1 MVFWFSGRLFV
12 PVCVLVL
19 QGEFLHSPWCHS
31 QLNWHCTMLQT
42 VLQQHKIANVYA
54 DITVSDSLPLSFHVS
69 YKLGPN
75 ML

>member
-1 MVFWFSGRLFV
+1 MVFRFSGRLFV

-19 QGEFLHSPWCHS
+19 QGEFLHSLWCYS
-31 QLNWHCTMLQT
+31 QLNWQCTMLQT
-42 VLQQHKIANVYA
+42 VLQQHKIANVHA
-54 DITVSDSLPLSFHVS
+54 DIIVLESLPLSFHVS